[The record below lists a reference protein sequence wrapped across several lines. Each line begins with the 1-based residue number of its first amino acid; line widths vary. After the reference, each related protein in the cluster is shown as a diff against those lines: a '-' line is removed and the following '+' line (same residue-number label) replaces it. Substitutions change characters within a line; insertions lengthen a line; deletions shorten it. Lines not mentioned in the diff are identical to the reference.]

1 MGLNALINNNR
12 SAKIRNRRKNKN
24 KFNKDNMSFNYDEQY
39 FIYYNNEK
47 LTRQRTTCRWNDKKE
62 DFDIF
67 IEFWN
72 KEACSKC
79 EFPED
84 CYNGKH
90 RVVKISGDDLALDME
105 TKFQDY
111 LNILKY
117 VTRFS
122 TVEALNGTLK
132 VFLHVNEFLS
142 AGLEKFQNRINI
154 CGGAYN

>member
-12 SAKIRNRRKNKN
+12 SAKIRNGHKN
-24 KFNKDNMSFNYDEQY
+24 KFHKDNMPFNYEEQY
-39 FIYYNNEK
+39 FICYNNEK

-72 KEACSKC
+72 KEAFRMC
-79 EFPED
+79 EFVED
-84 CYNGKH
+84 CCNGKH
-90 RVVKISGDDLALDME
+90 RVVKISGGDLALDME

-122 TVEALNGTLK
+122 TVEAPNGTLK
-132 VFLHVNEFLS
+132 VFFHVNEFLS

-154 CGGAYN
+154 CG